1 MSRARVLIIEDEAHI
16 VDVLTWYFQR
26 EGWEVLSAHDGITG
40 LELARQQAP
49 DLIILDLMLPGLDG
63 MEVCRRL
70 RQESRTPILM
80 LTARDAEMDKITG
93 LEIGADDYVTKP
105 FSSREVVARVK
116 ALLRRASYSEPSR
129 DEPLVFPGLVIDRAG
144 KEVSVNGRPVRRT
157 PTEFQV
163 LLLLA
168 SHPGCAFS
176 RDEIIQHVTGV
187 EYIDTRTVDVHIRH
201 LRAKLGDDPSRPRYL
216 HTVWGTGYKFEALT

>member
-1 MSRARVLIIEDEAHI
+1 M
-16 VDVLTWYFQR
+16 
-26 EGWEVLSAHDGITG
+26 LSAHDGITG

-105 FSSREVVARVK
+105 LSSREVVARVK

-129 DEPLVFPGLVIDRAG
+129 DEPLVSSRARHRSRRQGGLCQRSPGAPDADGI
-144 KEVSVNGRPVRRT
+144 P
-157 PTEFQV
+157 V

-168 SHPGCAFS
+168 EPHRAAPSAAMRSSSTSPGRVYRYAHRGRAHPPPARQAG
-176 RDEIIQHVTGV
+176 R
-187 EYIDTRTVDVHIRH
+187 R
-201 LRAKLGDDPSRPRYL
+201 PSRRYL